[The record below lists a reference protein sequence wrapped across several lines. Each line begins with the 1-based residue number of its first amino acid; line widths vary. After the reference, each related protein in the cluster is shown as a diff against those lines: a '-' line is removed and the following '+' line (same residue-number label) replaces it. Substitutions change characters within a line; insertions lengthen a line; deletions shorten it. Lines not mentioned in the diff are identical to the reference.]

1 MMKFGEKG
9 LKFSGIPRDER
20 RIIFRRAFVASVP
33 VLLGYVTMGFA
44 AGVLMAV
51 KGGVGVWAP
60 LWSGLCGFAFISGTL
75 SFAIVPA
82 MAGGSTFAAV
92 ALLALGINFR
102 YAFYGF
108 SLVGRW
114 KRIPLLEKWFLVHSL
129 ADEIYALDVAY
140 QEADPLRHRFYCLWN
155 HALNASYW
163 VVGTTAGGIAGAA
176 LPIPSKGIEFAMV
189 ALFLV
194 IFTDQLR
201 TFVQRHQ
208 QKNPKS
214 K

>member
-1 MMKFGEKG
+1 MFKGGE
-9 LKFSGIPRDER
+9 LKAIPKSER
-20 RIIFRRAFVASVP
+20 RAIFRKAFIASVP

-51 KGGVGVWAP
+51 KGGVGGWAP

-82 MAGGSTFAAV
+82 FAGGYTFASV
-92 ALLALGINFR
+92 MLLALGINFR

-108 SLVGRW
+108 SLVGKW
-114 KRIPLLEKWFLVHSL
+114 KKIPLWQKWFLVHSL
-129 ADEIYALDVAY
+129 ADEIYALDVSCGI
-140 QEADPLRHRFYCLWN
+140 EEEKRHRYYCLWN
-155 HALNASYW
+155 HAFNAAYW
-163 VVGTTAGGIAGAA
+163 VFGTTAGGIAGAA

-194 IFTDQLR
+194 IFTDQMR
-201 TFVQRHQ
+201 SFKWKTA
-208 QKNPKS
+208 
-214 K
+214 